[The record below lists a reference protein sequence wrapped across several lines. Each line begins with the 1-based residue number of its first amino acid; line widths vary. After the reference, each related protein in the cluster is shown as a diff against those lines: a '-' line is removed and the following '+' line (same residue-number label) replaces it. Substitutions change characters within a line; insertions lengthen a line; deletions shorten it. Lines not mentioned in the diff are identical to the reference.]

1 MDLKAAMETP
11 VYSAAPGII
20 VLAKNL
26 FYTGNTVMMDHG
38 YGVVTLY
45 AHMNELKVK
54 VGEVVPVHKLLGLSG
69 KTGRVSG
76 PHLHW
81 QAVVHHVKVN
91 PIGLTEVMR

>member
-1 MDLKAAMETP
+1 MLTP
-11 VYSAAPGII
+11 VYSAAPGIV

-26 FYTGNTVMMDHG
+26 FYTGNTVMIDHG
-38 YGVVTLY
+38 YGIITLY
-45 AHMNELKVK
+45 AHMTELKVK
-54 VGEVVPVHKLLGLSG
+54 KDDVVEQRRLLGLSG